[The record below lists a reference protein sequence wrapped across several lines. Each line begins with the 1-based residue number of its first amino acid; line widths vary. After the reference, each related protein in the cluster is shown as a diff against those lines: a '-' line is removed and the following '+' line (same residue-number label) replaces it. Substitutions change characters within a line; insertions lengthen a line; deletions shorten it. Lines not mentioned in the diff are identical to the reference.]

1 MWGKLPLLFFFLLDQ
16 FIPLSQGAGAGV
28 DHCFSEHAGFTTP
41 AGGALDNHLCGRCQ
55 EKRFQNVFPTLLVA
69 LWYNPVVCDVV
80 SCFWLLFCSQ
90 YIDLYH
96 YYKKIIK
103 MLTCCV
109 LTAETIIRCTQTIRF
124 RVGGHAARTTS
135 ISQDHALRNN
145 SYI

>member
-55 EKRFQNVFPTLLVA
+55 EKRFKNVFPTLLAA

-96 YYKKIIK
+96 YYKKK
-103 MLTCCV
+103 NQNVDMWCPYCRDDHPPHTNHQVSSWRTCCK
-109 LTAETIIRCTQTIRF
+109 
-124 RVGGHAARTTS
+124 
-135 ISQDHALRNN
+135 NN
-145 SYI
+145 KHKSGSCFEKQ